1 MSLRL
6 MKERMKQSGMTFR
19 EEEIKDA
26 VLIEEVENENDVSY
40 CPTFYK
46 VISHNNYDDE
56 KNYEKIHARL
66 YGRKWSSYDVHTM
79 NMKTLIKEPVMYGDL
94 FYNQKDNTYWICMQ
108 TDCID
113 DINYISKLV
122 QCNYH
127 MYWQKND
134 GTIISR
140 YVFVQNA
147 SSYNN
152 GEIGNSVITLQSN
165 QFMVYIPFDDEIDE
179 LDNGKRISITKSLRR
194 CKPYE
199 LTRPDDISY
208 NYGDNG
214 ILNIIFTQT
223 QVNTNE
229 DKLVELSNGKEVW
242 ICNYTEVSNPS
253 TPTPPKP
260 SNPDETADLSAKIS
274 GNTNLR
280 IGVTRT
286 YTVTLSDKEG
296 NAVQWNDT
304 KYSWNVIS
312 DFDVRQTVTE
322 NKISLTVE
330 DEDFIDSSFLLQVI
344 KLNDSSVLS
353 EIEIT
358 VIDVM

>member
-6 MKERMKQSGMTFR
+6 MKERMKISGISPRDEMIR
-19 EEEIKDA
+19 DGQNLLKEELEHDTSYSPTMYFYDA
-26 VLIEEVENENDVSY
+26 ENE
-40 CPTFYK
+40 K
-46 VISHNNYDDE
+46 DD
-56 KNYEKIHARL
+56 RL
-66 YGRKWSSYDVHTM
+66 ANFRVYGRKNSSLNGNYMNYLTTYD
-79 NMKTLIKEPVMYGDL
+79 NPVKIGD
-94 FYNQKDNTYWICMQ
+94 YIHDTKDDTYWLVY
-108 TDCID
+108 TAFNVN
-113 DINYISKLV
+113 DIEYTGKLI
-122 QCNYH
+122 QCNYLLK
-127 MYWQKND
+127 WQLSD
-134 GTIISR
+134 GKI
-140 YVFVQNA
+140 VQRWTNIVSA
-147 SSYNN
+147 SKYDT
-152 GEIGNSVITLQSN
+152 GENGNSTIVLSSNNFTILMGYCDEALELEEKRVFIDIRKVPKKVFKITRGDDVLYNAGSIGMLLSFIADKTELNKDKDN
-165 QFMVYIPFDDEIDE
+165 QELGICDYIH
-179 LDNGKRISITKSLRR
+179 
-194 CKPYE
+194 
-199 LTRPDDISY
+199 
-208 NYGDNG
+208 
-214 ILNIIFTQT
+214 
-223 QVNTNE
+223 
-229 DKLVELSNGKEVW
+229 
-242 ICNYTEVSNPS
+242 PS

-260 SNPDETADLSAKIS
+260 STPDETADLSAKIS

>member
-6 MKERMKQSGMTFR
+6 MKERIKISGITPRDEMIR
-19 EEEIKDA
+19 DGQNLLKEELEHDTSYSPTMYFYDA
-26 VLIEEVENENDVSY
+26 ENE
-40 CPTFYK
+40 K
-46 VISHNNYDDE
+46 DD
-56 KNYEKIHARL
+56 RL
-66 YGRKWSSYDVHTM
+66 ANFRVYGRKNSSLNGNYMNFLTTYD
-79 NMKTLIKEPVMYGDL
+79 NPVKIGD
-94 FYNQKDNTYWICMQ
+94 YIHDTKDDTYWLVY
-108 TDCID
+108 TAFNVN
-113 DINYISKLV
+113 DIEYTGKLI
-122 QCNYH
+122 QCNYLLR
-127 MYWQKND
+127 WQLSD
-134 GTIISR
+134 GKI
-140 YVFVQNA
+140 VQRWTNIVSA
-147 SSYNN
+147 SKYDT
-152 GEIGNSVITLQSN
+152 GENGNSTIVLSSNNFTILMGYCDEALELEEKRVFIDIRKVPKKVFKITRGDDVLYNAGSIGMLLSFIADKTELNKDKDN
-165 QFMVYIPFDDEIDE
+165 QELGICDYIHPA
-179 LDNGKRISITKSLRR
+179 
-194 CKPYE
+194 
-199 LTRPDDISY
+199 
-208 NYGDNG
+208 
-214 ILNIIFTQT
+214 
-223 QVNTNE
+223 
-229 DKLVELSNGKEVW
+229 
-242 ICNYTEVSNPS
+242 

-312 DFDVRQTVTE
+312 DFDVSQTVTE

>member
-1 MSLRL
+1 MIRDGQNLL
-6 MKERMKQSGMTFR
+6 KEELEHDTSYSPTMYFY
-19 EEEIKDA
+19 DA
-26 VLIEEVENENDVSY
+26 ENE
-40 CPTFYK
+40 K
-46 VISHNNYDDE
+46 DD
-56 KNYEKIHARL
+56 RL
-66 YGRKWSSYDVHTM
+66 ANLRVYGRKNSSLNGNYMNYLTTYD
-79 NMKTLIKEPVMYGDL
+79 NPVKIGD
-94 FYNQKDNTYWICMQ
+94 YIHDTNDDTYWLVY
-108 TDCID
+108 TAFNVN
-113 DINYISKLV
+113 DIEYTGKLI
-122 QCNYH
+122 QCNYLLR
-127 MYWQKND
+127 WQLSD
-134 GTIISR
+134 GKI
-140 YVFVQNA
+140 VQRWTNIVSA
-147 SSYNN
+147 SKYDT
-152 GEIGNSVITLQSN
+152 GENGNSTIVLSSNNFTILMGYCDEALELEEKRVFIDIRKVPKKVFKITRGDDVLYNAGSIGMLLSFIADKTELNKDKDN
-165 QFMVYIPFDDEIDE
+165 QELGICDYIHPA
-179 LDNGKRISITKSLRR
+179 
-194 CKPYE
+194 
-199 LTRPDDISY
+199 
-208 NYGDNG
+208 
-214 ILNIIFTQT
+214 
-223 QVNTNE
+223 
-229 DKLVELSNGKEVW
+229 
-242 ICNYTEVSNPS
+242 

>member
-1 MSLRL
+1 
-6 MKERMKQSGMTFR
+6 MKEWYLIDRPSTTSGGY
-19 EEEIKDA
+19 
-26 VLIEEVENENDVSY
+26 ENEAFNDY
-40 CPTFYK
+40 RNDAIYDMLETDLANT
-46 VISHNNYDDE
+46 VILYNYDLSESKEIRGIVEGNTADTQLKSMERSILVPVGTLHSGDYIFFEDE
-56 KNYEKIHARL
+56 YWIVDGRPGNNKIYEKA
-66 YGRKWSSYDVHTM
+66 
-79 NMKTLIKEPVMYGDL
+79 TLKECQYKL
-94 FYNQKDNTYWICMQ
+94 RWQKD
-108 TDCID
+108 
-113 DINYISKLV
+113 
-122 QCNYH
+122 
-127 MYWQKND
+127 D
-134 GTIISR
+134 GTIVER
-140 YVFVQNA
+140 FANLT
-147 SSYNN
+147 SSSKYDVGENGNN
-152 GEIGNSVITLQSN
+152 TIILTSN
-165 QFMVYIPFDDEIDE
+165 NYLIIMPNDKDSMTID
-179 LDNGKRISITKSLRR
+179 GKRVFIDLSDIPEKVFKITRNDDVLYNHHTHGGTLNLIADKT
-194 CKPYE
+194 E
-199 LTRPDDISY
+199 LNKEKDNQELWLCDYIDIS
-208 NYGDNG
+208 
-214 ILNIIFTQT
+214 
-223 QVNTNE
+223 
-229 DKLVELSNGKEVW
+229 S
-242 ICNYTEVSNPS
+242 PS
-253 TPTPPKP
+253 TPTAPPKP

>member
-6 MKERMKQSGMTFR
+6 MKERMKISGVTPRDEMIR
-19 EEEIKDA
+19 DGQNLLKEELEHDTSYSPTMYFYDA
-26 VLIEEVENENDVSY
+26 ENE
-40 CPTFYK
+40 K
-46 VISHNNYDDE
+46 DD
-56 KNYEKIHARL
+56 RL
-66 YGRKWSSYDVHTM
+66 ANFRVYGRKNSSLNGNYMNYLTTYD
-79 NMKTLIKEPVMYGDL
+79 NPVKIGD
-94 FYNQKDNTYWICMQ
+94 YIHDTKDDTYWLVY
-108 TDCID
+108 TAFNVN
-113 DINYISKLV
+113 DIEYTGKLI
-122 QCNYH
+122 QCNYLLR
-127 MYWQKND
+127 WQLSD
-134 GTIISR
+134 GKI
-140 YVFVQNA
+140 VQRWTNIVSA
-147 SSYNN
+147 SKYDT
-152 GEIGNSVITLQSN
+152 GENGNSTIVLSSNNFTILMGYCDEALELEEKRVFIDIRKVPKKVFKITRGDDVLYNAGSIGMLLSFIADKTELNKDKDN
-165 QFMVYIPFDDEIDE
+165 QELGICDYIH
-179 LDNGKRISITKSLRR
+179 
-194 CKPYE
+194 
-199 LTRPDDISY
+199 
-208 NYGDNG
+208 
-214 ILNIIFTQT
+214 
-223 QVNTNE
+223 
-229 DKLVELSNGKEVW
+229 
-242 ICNYTEVSNPS
+242 PS

-344 KLNDSSVLS
+344 KLNDDSVIA